1 MIEILRLTHRIR
13 RDPRLSSHVALTA
26 RAFLADRIFYS
37 GDRDTKFESSI
48 NNTANRFG
56 GSFEIQYVE
65 DALKL
70 VKKRKEQGFLVVHLT
85 MYGETVSRV
94 IEKVKT
100 SKNILVIV
108 GSERVDPEFYE
119 LADYNVSVTNQPH
132 SEVAA
137 LAVFLHM
144 LKNGEEFSHEFKDSK
159 LTINPDKKGK
169 VVVENKV
176 ANRNSFKLY

>member
-1 MIEILRLTHRIR
+1 MIMIEILRLTHRIR

-26 RAFLADRIFYS
+26 RAFLADKLFYS

-48 NNTANRFG
+48 NNTVNRFG
-56 GSFEIQYVE
+56 GPFEIQYVE

-70 VKKRKEQGFLVVHLT
+70 VKKRKVQGFLVVHLT

-94 IEKVKT
+94 IEKVKA

-108 GSERVDPEFYE
+108 GSERVDPEFYV
-119 LADYNVSVTNQPH
+119 LADFNLAITNQPH

-137 LAVFLHM
+137 LAILLHLLNEGREFL
-144 LKNGEEFSHEFKDSK
+144 HEFKDAK
-159 LTINPDKKGK
+159 LVVKPDKKGK
-169 VVVENKV
+169 IVID
-176 ANRNSFKLY
+176 RR